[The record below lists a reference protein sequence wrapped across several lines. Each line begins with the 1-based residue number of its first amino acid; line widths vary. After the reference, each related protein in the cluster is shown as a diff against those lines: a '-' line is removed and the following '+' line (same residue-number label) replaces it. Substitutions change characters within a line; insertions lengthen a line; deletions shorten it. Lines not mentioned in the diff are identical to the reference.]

1 MMCLL
6 EKMMLNVNK
15 LKYILFYFCFLS
27 TAIAAPVVSEKII
40 FLNEDGKHYVR
51 YDTTR
56 TSHKT
61 YDIWFKKEKNKVSEQ
76 HLKDFLYLYP
86 NEHKWD
92 SATHSRYDLMKIA
105 SGSYATLVQ
114 GKLDNTELN
123 ISDDGIYTY
132 TNWDGK
138 TKTPDSHFGIW
149 NKPDVF
155 SHLVYAWVFPNN
167 FNIIS
172 YEANRK
178 GDWVKRNNTIT
189 FYGKKV
195 NDLVFTIKYQ
205 PRSNPIYKKLLKA
218 LNQQKQIQLEQ
229 DSKGVKITLA
239 ATVLF
244 SSGKSK
250 LSARGKAILR
260 TLSNALSRH
269 KDIKIIIEGYSDN
282 ISIKGDLVKKYKTN
296 WELSAARSLTVLH
309 YIAAHNVAES
319 QLEARA
325 HGSNKPIAS
334 NDTQQGRAKNRRIE
348 IMVMSTKK

>member
-1 MMCLL
+1 
-6 EKMMLNVNK
+6 MLNANK
-15 LKYILFYFCFLS
+15 LKFILFYFCFLS

-40 FLNEDGKHYVR
+40 FLNEDGINYVR

-56 TSHKT
+56 TNHKT
-61 YDIWFKKEKNKVSEQ
+61 YDIWFKKVKDKLPEQ

-92 SATHSRYDLMKIA
+92 SATHTRYDLMRVA

-114 GKLDNTELN
+114 GKLLN
-123 ISDDGIYTY
+123 DSEINVGSDGVYTY

-138 TKTPDSHFGIW
+138 TKTPDNHFGIW

-172 YEANRK
+172 YSANRK

-205 PRSNPIYKKLLKA
+205 SRSNPLYKKLLKA
-218 LNQQKQIQLEQ
+218 LNQQEQIQLEQ

-250 LSARGKAILR
+250 LSVGGKAILR

-269 KDIKIIIEGYSDN
+269 KDIKIVIEGHSDN
-282 ISIKGDLVKKYKTN
+282 VSIKGGLAKKYKSN
-296 WELSAARSLTVLH
+296 WELSATRSLTVLH

-325 HGSNKPIAS
+325 HGSNQPIAS
-334 NDTQQGRAKNRRIE
+334 NDTPQRKNKNRRIE
-348 IMVMSTKK
+348 IIVMSRKN